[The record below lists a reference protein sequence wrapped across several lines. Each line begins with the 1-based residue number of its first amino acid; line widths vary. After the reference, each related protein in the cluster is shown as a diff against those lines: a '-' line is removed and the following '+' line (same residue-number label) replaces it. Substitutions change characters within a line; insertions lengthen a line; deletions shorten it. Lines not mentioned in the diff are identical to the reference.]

1 MIRIEAPA
9 KINLC
14 LRVGGR
20 RSDGFHRVVT
30 VFVALGLADVL
41 EIEPADATEVDGFEA
56 DTLVRGTLDLLGET
70 RVTLAIIQNRDTKD
84 IMAQNTP
91 APDDAAADPT
101 PTGKG
106 KKGAKAKPAKHGKK
120 HH

>member
-1 MIRIEAPA
+1 VRIPGA
-9 KINLC
+9 
-14 LRVGGR
+14 R
-20 RSDGFHRVVT
+20 
-30 VFVALGLADVL
+30 
-41 EIEPADATEVDGFEA
+41 
-56 DTLVRGTLDLLGET
+56 DLLGET

-91 APDDAAADPT
+91 APDDAAAEPM

-106 KKGAKAKPAKHGKK
+106 KKGAKMAKAAKHGRK

>member
-1 MIRIEAPA
+1 LPLLLAAMKPIAAMNAERFPVHQAILFSLSRLGTKDCAACVDKLEKQIERDEKAVRIPGA
-9 KINLC
+9 
-14 LRVGGR
+14 R
-20 RSDGFHRVVT
+20 
-30 VFVALGLADVL
+30 
-41 EIEPADATEVDGFEA
+41 
-56 DTLVRGTLDLLGET
+56 DLLGET

-91 APDDAAADPT
+91 APDDAAAEPT

-106 KKGAKAKPAKHGKK
+106 KKGKAAKPAKHGRK